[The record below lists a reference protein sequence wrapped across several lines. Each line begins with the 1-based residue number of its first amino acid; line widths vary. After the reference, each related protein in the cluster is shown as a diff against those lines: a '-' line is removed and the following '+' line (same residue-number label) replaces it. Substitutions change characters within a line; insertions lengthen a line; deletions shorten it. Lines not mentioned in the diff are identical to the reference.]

1 MSLFSKDVG
10 IDLGTANTLVYMKG
24 KGIIMREPS
33 VVAVDTKS
41 DEVRCVGA
49 EAKAVIG
56 RTPGSIVAVRPL
68 KDGVIADFDITA
80 NMLETFLKKACG
92 NSMFSRPRV
101 VICIPSGV
109 TEVERRA
116 VREAAL
122 KAGAR
127 QVSVI
132 EEPMAA
138 AIGGDGTLR
147 GAIAFQNEG
156 INTIC
161 IPGTIDRDVACSE
174 YTLGFDTAAN
184 TAMEAI
190 DRIRDSS
197 VSHGRCSV
205 VEVMGRKRGYIAL
218 WAGMATS
225 ADAIIIP
232 EKWDGDY
239 DSIIDTIKAKHADG
253 RNSYLVVVA
262 EGVTDAPELAQMILD
277 KTGIESRVSVLGYIQ
292 RGGQPTAKDR
302 MYGSL
307 MGAYAVDV
315 LKKDKA
321 NRMIAIKNDI
331 LIDYDIKEAID
342 IQNNQIDSFQYE
354 LSKLLAE

>member
-1 MSLFSKDVG
+1 MC
-10 IDLGTANTLVYMKG
+10 
-24 KGIIMREPS
+24 
-33 VVAVDTKS
+33 
-41 DEVRCVGA
+41 EVRKIAVLTSGGDA
-49 EAKAVIG
+49 PGMNSAVRAVVVSAINSGMEVIG
-56 RTPGSIVAVRPL
+56 VYRGYEGLIDWETKTLTLEDVRNINNQGGTIL
-68 KDGVIADFDITA
+68 FTSRSERFLMKQFREKAADNLRKHSVD
-80 NMLETFLKKACG
+80 
-92 NSMFSRPRV
+92 
-101 VICIPSGV
+101 
-109 TEVERRA
+109 
-116 VREAAL
+116 AL
-122 KAGAR
+122 
-127 QVSVI
+127 V
-132 EEPMAA
+132 

-147 GAIAFQNEG
+147 GAIAFQEEG

-161 IPGTIDRDVACSE
+161 IPGTIDRDVACTE
-174 YTLGFDTAAN
+174 YTIGFDTAAN

-225 ADAIIIP
+225 ADAIVLP
-232 EKWDGDY
+232 ETWDGDF
-239 DSIIDTIKAKHADG
+239 DSIINTIKAKHADG

-307 MGAYAVDV
+307 MGAFAID
-315 LKKDKA
+315 LLARGKA
-321 NRMIAIKNDI
+321 NRMVAIKNDI
-331 LIDYDIKEAID
+331 LIDYAISEVVD
-342 IQNNQIDSFQYE
+342 IQNNQLDSFQYE